1 MFWVYTYAHPIL
13 PTPALRLPHFTTD
26 RGAGCSSTSAV
37 CRRPPHLSHRTSLS
51 GSLRRLRNNEPRF
64 LAQLH
69 TPNWINLCG
78 STSLPVKWLLS
89 SQFLVVHSDSVKEAH
104 EGDEKHSTADTD
116 ADASSSGETVTVADH
131 DFKTPV
137 DDIQQEVTASLR
149 NIGREAPELRCYQL
163 KHELLTIQ
171 LNGKGTDLTED
182 AEENFEDLRCY
193 SHNERVVLS
202 TSEETWVECGLVLAE
217 KAAINM
223 IYPLHIMLS
232 LNALQCADIDST
244 FQV

>member
-1 MFWVYTYAHPIL
+1 MPEASPPL
-13 PTPALRLPHFTTD
+13 PSHQSLWIPSSAPEQRASIPGPAPH
-26 RGAGCSSTSAV
+26 
-37 CRRPPHLSHRTSLS
+37 
-51 GSLRRLRNNEPRF
+51 
-64 LAQLH
+64 
-69 TPNWINLCG
+69 PNWINLCG

-89 SQFLVVHSDSVKEAH
+89 SQSLVVHSDPVKEAH

-232 LNALQCADIDST
+232 LNALQCAGIDST